1 MTFTRIAAGQALQNG
16 ISFRSPTSYR
26 TLPPRP
32 GDARIQGCSADSS
45 SGRPLTLL
53 PRLQALVLAD
63 HIYQDAATG
72 KKVVAGTFNRLWA
85 ETFPTQFGRPT
96 FAYVSLTEI
105 RGKVTVSLRYVDN
118 QDLSVL
124 METKLAIE
132 GDDPLETL
140 EVGIPVPGFPMPHP
154 GSYSFE
160 LHANGEKLGSMRV
173 NVIQMQQQEPP
184 K

>member
-1 MTFTRIAAGQALQNG
+1 M
-16 ISFRSPTSYR
+16 
-26 TLPPRP
+26 
-32 GDARIQGCSADSS
+32 
-45 SGRPLTLL
+45 TLL

-63 HIYQDAATG
+63 HIYEDASTG

-85 ETFPTQFGRPT
+85 DTFPSQFGRPT
-96 FAYVSLTEI
+96 WAYVSLTDI
-105 RGKVTVSLRYVDN
+105 RGKVSVALRYVDN

-124 METKLAIE
+124 METSLEIE
-132 GDDPLETL
+132 GKDPLETL

-160 LHANGEKLGSMRV
+160 LHANGQRLGSMRV
-173 NVIQMQQQEPP
+173 NVSQRQQQEPP